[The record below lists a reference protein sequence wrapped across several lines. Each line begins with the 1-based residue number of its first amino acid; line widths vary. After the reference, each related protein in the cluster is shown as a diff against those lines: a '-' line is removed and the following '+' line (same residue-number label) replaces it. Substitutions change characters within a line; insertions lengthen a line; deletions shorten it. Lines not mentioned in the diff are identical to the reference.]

1 MHAHTQR
8 TTHFLPD
15 ASLRALLADSLAR
28 HPADAG
34 FEVHY
39 QPIVRFEDGATVAV
53 EALPRWHHPTAGRI
67 ETRAFIAA
75 AEHIGLLAVL
85 DDFVLNRACTDAAT
99 LADAYGLEVG
109 LHVNIASTRLGR
121 PDLNAAIQWAL
132 ERHRVQPRR
141 LTLEITET
149 SRITD
154 LSAAANSLQRIR
166 ERGVRVALDDFGSG
180 LHALKQL
187 HTLPVDLVKLDPTLL
202 TLDVELWRLEALL
215 RSLLS
220 ACEEMSLIVAAEGI
234 ETATQAFVLR
244 RLGCHLG
251 QGELYGLPQP
261 LACLVAQQR
270 GLSGQVVDG
279 TR

>member
-1 MHAHTQR
+1 MRANPQLSFHAFSDSR
-8 TTHFLPD
+8 
-15 ASLRALLADSLAR
+15 LRALLADSLAR
-28 HPADAG
+28 DPAEAG

-67 ETRAFIAA
+67 APHMFAAA
-75 AEHIGLLAVL
+75 AEHIGLMAVL
-85 DDFVLNRACTDAAT
+85 DDFVLNRACADARM
-99 LADAYGLEVG
+99 LADTYGPDVS
-109 LHVNIASTRLGR
+109 LHVNVSSTRLGR
-121 PDLNAAIQWAL
+121 PDLNAAIHWAL
-132 ERHRVQPRR
+132 ERHGLRARQ

-154 LSAAANSLQRIR
+154 LSKAADSLQRIR

-187 HTLPVDLVKLDPTLL
+187 HTLPVDLVKLDPTLP
-202 TLDVELWRLEALL
+202 TLDVELWRMEALC

-220 ACEEMSLIVAAEGI
+220 ICEQMSLTVAADGI
-234 ETATQAFVLR
+234 ATAMQAFVLR

-251 QGELYGLPQP
+251 QGELYGVPQP
-261 LACLVAQQR
+261 LAGLLAQQR
-270 GLSGQVVDG
+270 GLPGSVAK
-279 TR
+279 RNR